1 MLLEQTTC
9 QDTGG
14 FILFSTHPALGTS
27 HAYEI
32 EYISNNEWEAFID
45 FKEVAY
51 WSAQGQLILRM
62 QGLMVG
68 APVNSAAFT
77 GQTNSS

>member
-1 MLLEQTTC
+1 MLTK
-9 QDTGG
+9 
-14 FILFSTHPALGTS
+14 SS
-27 HAYEI
+27 
-32 EYISNNEWEAFID
+32 NEWKAFID

>member
-14 FILFSTHPALGTS
+14 LILFSF
-27 HAYEI
+27 HASGI
-32 EYISNNEWEAFID
+32 RNVSCLRNRVNEWKAFID